1 MVKRSWFDRHVRKI
15 NKLLLVFIVLIN
27 GYVIVSPVLPQV
39 TYQVA
44 QAVSKTEDFES
55 EEVRAKID
63 RSYDHIMVPRMRLDE
78 KIWVG
83 DNEKLVNM
91 GVWQVPHTSTPDK
104 GSNTV
109 LVGHR
114 FSYKDP
120 AVFYHLDKI
129 QPGDLIVVVWDGQI
143 YTYRARDQKIVK
155 PTDVYVE
162 DATDEDILTL
172 YTCHPLWST
181 RERLVVTAVLEGVE

>member
-27 GYVIVSPVLPQV
+27 GYVIVSPFLPQV

-120 AVFYHLDKI
+120 AVFYHLDKV

>member
-27 GYVIVSPVLPQV
+27 GYVIVSPFLPQV

-63 RSYDHIMVPRMRLDE
+63 RSYDHVMVPRMRLDE

-120 AVFYHLDKI
+120 AVFYHLDKV